1 LPNRLFFYVRS
12 RVGIYPIPDFTAL
25 TELVAEFAVFM
36 SEQAV
41 FLLVED
47 SDNDAI
53 LIRRAFHKGNIVNPL
68 QVVSSGE
75 QAVAYLN
82 GEGAFANR
90 AEYPLPD
97 LVLLDLKMPGIDG
110 FEVLR
115 WIRQQPT
122 LKALRVVVLTSS
134 DRIQDVNLA
143 YQLGANSFL
152 VKPVD
157 FERFVEISQALKG
170 YWIWLSKVPEVSRPL
185 SGILDIGT
193 DGRSTQGTDLQPP
206 QP

>member
-1 LPNRLFFYVRS
+1 
-12 RVGIYPIPDFTAL
+12 
-25 TELVAEFAVFM
+25 M
-36 SEQAV
+36 

-47 SDNDAI
+47 AETDVI
-53 LIRRAFHKGNIVNPL
+53 LIRRAFQKGNIVNPL
-68 QVVSSGE
+68 QVVTNGND
-75 QAVAYLN
+75 AIAYLK

-97 LVLLDLKMPGIDG
+97 LVLLDLKLPGRDG

-115 WIRQQPT
+115 WIRQQPN

-170 YWIWLSKVPEVSRPL
+170 YWIWLSKAPEISRTPSSRPDL
-185 SGILDIGT
+185 GT
-193 DGRSTQGTDLQPP
+193 SSDRSTSGSELRPP
-206 QP
+206 KL

>member
-1 LPNRLFFYVRS
+1 MSSFA
-12 RVGIYPIPDFTAL
+12 PD
-25 TELVAEFAVFM
+25 
-36 SEQAV
+36 QAM

-47 SDNDAI
+47 SESDVI
-53 LIRRAFHKGNIVNPL
+53 LIRRAFQKGNIVNPL
-68 QVVSSGE
+68 QVVTNGDD
-75 QAVAYLN
+75 AIAYLK
-82 GEGAFANR
+82 GEGTFANR
-90 AEYPLPD
+90 AEFPLPD
-97 LVLLDLKMPGIDG
+97 LVLLDLKLPGRDG

-115 WIRQQPT
+115 WIRQQPE

-170 YWIWLSKVPEVSRPL
+170 YWIWLSKAPEISRKPSATPGPGT
-185 SGILDIGT
+185 SGD
-193 DGRSTQGTDLQPP
+193 RSTSGSELRPP
-206 QP
+206 KL

>member
-1 LPNRLFFYVRS
+1 
-12 RVGIYPIPDFTAL
+12 VGIHPIPGFAQL
-25 TELVAEFAVFM
+25 NELVAACVFFM

-47 SDNDAI
+47 SENDAI
-53 LIRRAFHKGNIVNPL
+53 LIRRAFHKGNIINPL
-68 QVVSSGE
+68 QVVSSGD
-75 QAVAYLN
+75 QAIAYLS
-82 GEGAFANR
+82 GEGVFANR

-97 LVLLDLKMPGIDG
+97 LVLLDLKLPGIDG

-170 YWIWLSKVPEVSRPL
+170 YWIWLSRAPEVSRPFT
-185 SGILDIGT
+185 GTLDAGT
-193 DGRSTQGTDLQPP
+193 NRRSTTGSDPQQPP

>member
-1 LPNRLFFYVRS
+1 MGSLPHSASYTFTGSFRLHVPS
-12 RVGIYPIPDFTAL
+12 I
-25 TELVAEFAVFM
+25 M

-47 SDNDAI
+47 SQNDAI
-53 LIRRAFHKGNIVNPL
+53 LIRRAFQKGNILNPL
-68 QVVSSGE
+68 QVVSSGD
-75 QAVAYLN
+75 QALAYLK
-82 GEGAFANR
+82 GEGAFSNR
-90 AEYPLPD
+90 AEFPLPE
-97 LVLLDLKMPGIDG
+97 LVLLDLKLPGIDG
-110 FEVLR
+110 FDVLR

-122 LKALRVVVLTSS
+122 LRALRVVVLTSS

-170 YWIWLSKVPEVSRPL
+170 YWIWLSKAPEVSRPIP
-185 SGILDIGT
+185 GPLDILGSREIPPLGS
-193 DGRSTQGTDLQPP
+193 DPLPP
-206 QP
+206 QPQR

>member
-1 LPNRLFFYVRS
+1 
-12 RVGIYPIPDFTAL
+12 
-25 TELVAEFAVFM
+25 M
-36 SEQAV
+36 SDQAV

-47 SDNDAI
+47 SENDAI
-53 LIRRAFHKGNIVNPL
+53 LIRRAFQKGNIINPL
-68 QVVSSGE
+68 QVVTNGD
-75 QAVAYLN
+75 QAIAYLK

-90 AEYPLPD
+90 AEYPLPE
-97 LVLLDLKMPGIDG
+97 LVLLDLKLPGIDG
-110 FEVLR
+110 FQVLR
-115 WIRQQPT
+115 WIRQQSE

-170 YWIWLSKVPEVSRPL
+170 YWLWLSKAPEVSRPPL
-185 SGILDIGT
+185 GVIEAEQAK
-193 DGRSTQGTDLQPP
+193 RSPVSPQTRIPP
-206 QP
+206 PPTVS

>member
-1 LPNRLFFYVRS
+1 MS
-12 RVGIYPIPDFTAL
+12 DQAL
-25 TELVAEFAVFM
+25 
-36 SEQAV
+36 

-47 SDNDAI
+47 SETDAI
-53 LIRRAFHKGNIVNPL
+53 LIRRAFIKGNIINPL
-68 QVVSSGE
+68 QVVTNGD
-75 QAVAYLN
+75 QALAYLK
-82 GEGAFANR
+82 GEGPFANR

-97 LVLLDLKMPGIDG
+97 LVLLDLKLPGIDG
-110 FEVLR
+110 FQVLR
-115 WIRQQPT
+115 WIRQQPE

-170 YWIWLSKVPEVSRPL
+170 YWLWLSKAPELSRPVPPVHL
-185 SGILDIGT
+185 EAERARQGSGDPLHPP
-193 DGRSTQGTDLQPP
+193 STQL
-206 QP
+206 

>member
-1 LPNRLFFYVRS
+1 MS
-12 RVGIYPIPDFTAL
+12 SFT
-25 TELVAEFAVFM
+25 
-36 SEQAV
+36 SDQAM

-47 SDNDAI
+47 SETDVI
-53 LIRRAFHKGNIVNPL
+53 LIRRAFQKGNIVNPL
-68 QVVSSGE
+68 QVVKNGND
-75 QAVAYLN
+75 AIAYLK
-82 GEGAFANR
+82 GEGAFENR

-97 LVLLDLKMPGIDG
+97 LVLLDLKLPGRDG
-110 FEVLR
+110 FDVLR
-115 WIRQQPT
+115 WIRQQPE

-170 YWIWLSKVPEVSRPL
+170 YWIWLSKAPEISRKPPGTPDVEVSGSTSEGSDLRRPKA
-185 SGILDIGT
+185 
-193 DGRSTQGTDLQPP
+193 
-206 QP
+206 